1 MKFFTV
7 EERKKLLVEELSRIV
22 EVIKEEYDPERIIV
36 FGSMAGNN
44 IHEWSDIDLLVVKR
58 TSKRPLERV
67 LELGRLVKPKVG
79 IDLFIYT
86 PEEYELLLEKR
97 FSFLLSILKTGET
110 VYERGSQRMSSASC

>member
-44 IHEWSDIDLLVVKR
+44 IHEWNDIDLLVVKR

-67 LELGRLVKPKVG
+67 RKNMN
-79 IDLFIYT
+79 
-86 PEEYELLLEKR
+86 
-97 FSFLLSILKTGET
+97 FS
-110 VYERGSQRMSSASC
+110 

>member
-1 MKFFTV
+1 M
-7 EERKKLLVEELSRIV
+7 VEELSRIV

-79 IDLFIYT
+79 I
-86 PEEYELLLEKR
+86 EE
-97 FSFLLSILKTGET
+97 F
-110 VYERGSQRMSSASC
+110 RG

>member
-1 MKFFTV
+1 
-7 EERKKLLVEELSRIV
+7 LVEELSRIV

-86 PEEYELLLEKR
+86 PEEYELLLGKR

>member
-1 MKFFTV
+1 LIFFFSEGLV
-7 EERKKLLVEELSRIV
+7 LLVVELSRIV

-79 IDLFIYT
+79 I
-86 PEEYELLLEKR
+86 EE
-97 FSFLLSILKTGET
+97 F
-110 VYERGSQRMSSASC
+110 RG

>member
-1 MKFFTV
+1 M
-7 EERKKLLVEELSRIV
+7 VEELSRIV

-86 PEEYELLLEKR
+86 PEENELLLRKV
-97 FSFLLSILKTGET
+97 FFFAIYS
-110 VYERGSQRMSSASC
+110 

>member
-1 MKFFTV
+1 
-7 EERKKLLVEELSRIV
+7 LVEELSRIV

-36 FGSMAGNN
+36 FASMAGNN

-79 IDLFIYT
+79 I
-86 PEEYELLLEKR
+86 EE
-97 FSFLLSILKTGET
+97 F
-110 VYERGSQRMSSASC
+110 RG